1 MHTIR
6 VIFDLCVVAALA
18 YVGITFYLQYREEKV
33 GTVWQKSLAAAR
45 DSATILWTKFCAALA
60 LIVYQL
66 DNIADLVGMPEAKDF
81 INNWIGNPKA
91 ISGIMLLISLVTFW
105 ARTRKASSNPV

>member
-6 VIFDLCVVAALA
+6 VIFDLCLVAALG
-18 YVGITFYLQYREEKV
+18 YIGITFYLQYREELV
-33 GTVWQKSLAAAR
+33 GSWWQKSIAAAR

-66 DNIADLVGMPEAKDF
+66 DNIADLVGMPEAKEF
-81 INNWIGNPKA
+81 INNWLGNPKA
-91 ISGIMLLISLVTFW
+91 ISGVMLAISLVTFY